1 MAVSLYRQYR
11 PQTFAEVVGQDAAID
26 VLSHSLSSGRIG
38 HAYLFSG
45 PRGCGKTS
53 VARILAKAL
62 NCTAPDGN
70 EPCGKC
76 PNCLAITAGESL
88 DVVEIDGA
96 SNNSVD
102 EVRELK
108 SHVTLAPFSSKY
120 KVYIIDEVHML
131 STAAF
136 NALLKTLEEPPSY
149 VVFILATTEPHK
161 VPVTIR
167 SRCQHIPFHS
177 IGARRIFEQLT
188 RVCEWEKVAAQ
199 PEALWEVARQA
210 DGAMRDALSMLEQV
224 INRAASEVALA
235 DVEAT
240 LGAGSRPALERWLA
254 GLREAGPA
262 SYTGL
267 KEMFEGG
274 SPQRVF
280 EELFSLVRNL
290 WLTARWPDVAESLD
304 VSEQEKAFLQ
314 KEAPRW
320 KPDELRSL
328 LASLVNLITQAR
340 QGVRSDVLAGLL
352 MLALVQTDDQPEPP
366 ARRASLRGPEGDAA
380 LARSAVSEGSVGRFP
395 EAMPVQAAGS
405 VEASV
410 PQEKP
415 APRRRQKTEP
425 PEPLPPVAEALPS
438 SAEEASQPSAAP
450 VLNWQSVSG
459 ETAAH
464 LLSQVQEA
472 DFTLY
477 CGLLDAAFLE
487 AEGNLLLDM
496 GSRYNYE
503 TLRLERNCAGLV
515 RVLPGHKGIFLR
527 HGEDTFACPAE
538 LPPQAE
544 AEVEEKPDEKAP
556 VPKKR
561 APRFTPPPEESGEE
575 AGAGA
580 QENPEPARSGLP
592 FGALM
597 KDISRVMRGEVV
609 LVRHR
614 EEEAGGG
621 DGDAP
626 SEESREEGSEA

>member
-131 STAAF
+131 SMAAF

-224 INRAASEVALA
+224 INRAASEVTLA

-340 QGVRSDVLAGLL
+340 QGVRSDVLVGLL
-352 MLALVQTDDQPEPP
+352 MLALGQTAELTRRDSVAAFGRSGRPDNSATARRQACGVELVGCVEAGVSAYGDLAVRGAVASRRLDQTDDQPEP
-366 ARRASLRGPEGDAA
+366 A
-380 LARSAVSEGSVGRFP
+380 LN
-395 EAMPVQAAGS
+395 VQ
-405 VEASV
+405 
-410 PQEKP
+410 P
-415 APRRRQKTEP
+415 APRRRPKSETLQ
-425 PEPLPPVAEALPS
+425 PEPLPPVAEALPTK
-438 SAEEASQPSAAP
+438 AEEAPQPSAAP
-450 VLNWQSVSG
+450 ALNWQ
-459 ETAAH
+459 
-464 LLSQVQEA
+464 
-472 DFTLY
+472 
-477 CGLLDAAFLE
+477 
-487 AEGNLLLDM
+487 
-496 GSRYNYE
+496 
-503 TLRLERNCAGLV
+503 
-515 RVLPGHKGIFLR
+515 
-527 HGEDTFACPAE
+527 
-538 LPPQAE
+538 
-544 AEVEEKPDEKAP
+544 P
-556 VPKKR
+556 V
-561 APRFTPPPEESGEE
+561 
-575 AGAGA
+575 
-580 QENPEPARSGLP
+580 
-592 FGALM
+592 
-597 KDISRVMRGEVV
+597 
-609 LVRHR
+609 
-614 EEEAGGG
+614 
-621 DGDAP
+621 
-626 SEESREEGSEA
+626 

>member
-1 MAVSLYRQYR
+1 M
-11 PQTFAEVVGQDAAID
+11 
-26 VLSHSLSSGRIG
+26 
-38 HAYLFSG
+38 
-45 PRGCGKTS
+45 
-53 VARILAKAL
+53 
-62 NCTAPDGN
+62 
-70 EPCGKC
+70 
-76 PNCLAITAGESL
+76 
-88 DVVEIDGA
+88 VEIDGA

-224 INRAASEVALA
+224 INRAASEVTLA

-340 QGVRSDVLAGLL
+340 QGVRSDVLVGLL
-352 MLALVQTDDQPEPP
+352 MLALGQTAELT
-366 ARRASLRGPEGDAA
+366 RRDSVAA
-380 LARSAVSEGSVGRFP
+380 FGRSAMAERGAVASRRP
-395 EAMPVQAAGS
+395 E
-405 VEASV
+405 
-410 PQEKP
+410 
-415 APRRRQKTEP
+415 TC
-425 PEPLPPVAEALPS
+425 
-438 SAEEASQPSAAP
+438 
-450 VLNWQSVSG
+450 
-459 ETAAH
+459 
-464 LLSQVQEA
+464 
-472 DFTLY
+472 DF
-477 CGLLDAAFLE
+477 
-487 AEGNLLLDM
+487 
-496 GSRYNYE
+496 SRA
-503 TLRLERNCAGLV
+503 TCR
-515 RVLPGHKGIFLR
+515 
-527 HGEDTFACPAE
+527 
-538 LPPQAE
+538 
-544 AEVEEKPDEKAP
+544 
-556 VPKKR
+556 
-561 APRFTPPPEESGEE
+561 
-575 AGAGA
+575 
-580 QENPEPARSGLP
+580 
-592 FGALM
+592 
-597 KDISRVMRGEVV
+597 
-609 LVRHR
+609 
-614 EEEAGGG
+614 
-621 DGDAP
+621 
-626 SEESREEGSEA
+626 

>member
-11 PQTFAEVVGQDAAID
+11 PQTFAEVVGQDAVID

-131 STAAF
+131 SMAAF

-224 INRAASEVALA
+224 INRAASEVTLA

-352 MLALVQTDDQPEPP
+352 MLALDQPEP
-366 ARRASLRGPEGDAA
+366 A
-380 LARSAVSEGSVGRFP
+380 LN
-395 EAMPVQAAGS
+395 VQ
-405 VEASV
+405 
-410 PQEKP
+410 P
-415 APRRRQKTEP
+415 APQRRPKSETLQ
-425 PEPLPPVAEALPS
+425 PEPLPPAAAAEDESRPGGAGGTSPALNVKP
-438 SAEEASQPSAAP
+438 
-450 VLNWQSVSG
+450 VSG
-459 ETAAH
+459 ETAAQ

-515 RVLPGHKGIFLR
+515 RVLPGYKGIFLR
-527 HGEDTFACPAE
+527 YGEDTFACPAE

-544 AEVEEKPDEKAP
+544 AEVEEKPDKKAP

-561 APRFTPPPEESGEE
+561 APRFTRPPEEGGEE

-580 QENPEPARSGLP
+580 RVQENPEPARSGLP

-609 LVRHR
+609 LVRHK
-614 EEEAGGG
+614 EEETGGG
-621 DGDAP
+621 DGDDSA
-626 SEESREEGSEA
+626 EESEA

>member
-224 INRAASEVALA
+224 INRAASEVTLA

-290 WLTARWPDVAESLD
+290 WLTARWPDVAECLD

-352 MLALVQTDDQPEPP
+352 MLALSQTDELT
-366 ARRASLRGPEGDAA
+366 RRDSVAA
-380 LARSAVSEGSVGRFP
+380 FGRSAMSEQNAGR
-395 EAMPVQAAGS
+395 S
-405 VEASV
+405 VEAPALNV
-410 PQEKP
+410 QP

-425 PEPLPPVAEALPS
+425 PQPEPAPLPPVAEALPTK
-438 SAEEASQPSAAP
+438 AEEAPQPSAAP
-450 VLNWQSVSG
+450 ALNWQPVSG
-459 ETAAH
+459 ETAAQ

-515 RVLPGHKGIFLR
+515 RVLPGYKGIFLR
-527 HGEDTFACPAE
+527 YGEDTFACPAE
-538 LPPQAE
+538 LPPQAG
-544 AEVEEKPDEKAP
+544 AEVEEKPDKKAP

-561 APRFTPPPEESGEE
+561 APRFTRPPEEDGEE

-580 QENPEPARSGLP
+580 RVQENPEPARSGLP

-609 LVRHR
+609 LVRHK
-614 EEEAGGG
+614 EEETGGG
-621 DGDAP
+621 DGDDSA
-626 SEESREEGSEA
+626 EESEA

>member
-11 PQTFAEVVGQDAAID
+11 PQTFAEVVGQDAVID

-224 INRAASEVALA
+224 INRAASEVTLA

-314 KEAPRW
+314 K
-320 KPDELRSL
+320 
-328 LASLVNLITQAR
+328 
-340 QGVRSDVLAGLL
+340 
-352 MLALVQTDDQPEPP
+352 
-366 ARRASLRGPEGDAA
+366 
-380 LARSAVSEGSVGRFP
+380 
-395 EAMPVQAAGS
+395 
-405 VEASV
+405 
-410 PQEKP
+410 
-415 APRRRQKTEP
+415 
-425 PEPLPPVAEALPS
+425 
-438 SAEEASQPSAAP
+438 
-450 VLNWQSVSG
+450 
-459 ETAAH
+459 
-464 LLSQVQEA
+464 
-472 DFTLY
+472 
-477 CGLLDAAFLE
+477 
-487 AEGNLLLDM
+487 
-496 GSRYNYE
+496 
-503 TLRLERNCAGLV
+503 
-515 RVLPGHKGIFLR
+515 
-527 HGEDTFACPAE
+527 
-538 LPPQAE
+538 
-544 AEVEEKPDEKAP
+544 
-556 VPKKR
+556 
-561 APRFTPPPEESGEE
+561 
-575 AGAGA
+575 
-580 QENPEPARSGLP
+580 
-592 FGALM
+592 
-597 KDISRVMRGEVV
+597 
-609 LVRHR
+609 
-614 EEEAGGG
+614 
-621 DGDAP
+621 
-626 SEESREEGSEA
+626 